1 MSDQDLDHA
10 WSLLQQVGA
19 RRNNEMGPVMVGRE
33 LLIVAWKMLTQ
44 ENGTENSQTCVVAAV
59 SAFMAGVITPRGTEY
74 QIDGIEFGRCDA
86 LMWLGIA
93 SGMLLPHDGII
104 DSDVVPRRPSI
115 LQTTS
120 DPAALAVASY
130 GFESIGEYLKAGRC
144 AEEYAE
150 LLRMYGRTF
159 IDQFERAA
167 SLFERAGNSSRA
179 KIAVNRKTD
188 GSYSRQSFFYQEHPS
203 GEVTT
208 IVGSREYMTIRNQI
222 RMG

>member
-1 MSDQDLDHA
+1 MGEHDLDHA

-19 RRNNEMGPVMVGRE
+19 RRNDQLGPVMVGRD
-33 LLIVAWKMLTQ
+33 LLIVAWKMLA
-44 ENGTENSQTCVVAAV
+44 EANGTENSRTCVVGAV

-93 SGMLLPHDGII
+93 SGMLIPHDGII
-104 DSDVVPRRPSI
+104 DSDVVPNRPAI
-115 LQTTS
+115 LRTTS

-130 GFESIGEYLKAGRC
+130 GFESLGEYLKAGRC

-150 LLRMYGRTF
+150 LLRIYGSTF
-159 IDQFERAA
+159 VHEFDRAA
-167 SLFERAGNSSRA
+167 SLFERAGNSTRA
-179 KIAVNRKTD
+179 KVAANRKTD
-188 GSYSRQSFFYQEHPS
+188 DSYSRQAFFYQERPS

-208 IVGSREYMTIRNQI
+208 IIGSREFVTLRNQI
-222 RMG
+222 RMA

>member
-1 MSDQDLDHA
+1 MDEHDLDHA

-19 RRNNEMGPVMVGRE
+19 RRNDQLGPVMVGRD
-33 LLIVAWKMLTQ
+33 LLIVAWKMLA
-44 ENGTENSQTCVVAAV
+44 EANGTENSRTSVVGAV
-59 SAFMAGVITPRGTEY
+59 SAFMAGVISPRGTEY

-93 SGMLLPHDGII
+93 SGMLVPHHGIV
-104 DSDVVPRRPSI
+104 DSDVVQGRPSI
-115 LQTTS
+115 IRNSS

-130 GFESIGEYLKAGRC
+130 GFESLGEYLKAGRC

-150 LLRMYGRTF
+150 LLRVYGHTF
-159 IDQFERAA
+159 VDQFDRAA
-167 SLFERAGNSSRA
+167 SLFERAGNSTRA
-179 KIAVNRKTD
+179 QIAVNRKTD
-188 GSYSRQSFFYQEHPS
+188 NSYSRQAFFYQEHPT

-208 IVGSREYMTIRNQI
+208 IVGSREFVTLRNQI

>member
-33 LLIVAWKMLTQ
+33 LLVVAWKMLTL
-44 ENGTENSQTCVVAAV
+44 ENGTENSQTCVLAAV

-104 DSDVVPRRPSI
+104 DSDVVPSRPSI

-159 IDQFERAA
+159 VDQFERAA

-179 KIAVNRKTD
+179 KTAVIRKTD
-188 GSYSRQSFFYQEHPS
+188 GSYSRQSFFYQEHPT
-203 GEVTT
+203 GDVTT

>member
-150 LLRMYGRTF
+150 LLRVYGHTF
-159 IDQFERAA
+159 VDQFDRAA
-167 SLFERAGNSSRA
+167 SLFERAGNFTRA
-179 KIAVNRKTD
+179 QIAVNRKTD
-188 GSYSRQSFFYQEHPS
+188 NSYSRQAFFYQEHPT

-208 IVGSREYMTIRNQI
+208 IVGSREFVTIRNQI
-222 RMG
+222 QMG